1 VQKIQAFTS
10 EQKPLDSIDE
20 VIEKALAFN
29 PRRDPQLLRLSLRH
43 NLRQTPKGQW
53 MWKYD
58 QRHRGKV
65 EPGAYERR
73 RDLLWDAVAKVQCPT
88 LVVRGAQSD
97 VFHDE
102 DAERLAGTLA
112 RGRWVRVE
120 NAGHTVQGDN
130 PAGLLTEL
138 RAFLREL
145 DA

>member
-1 VQKIQAFTS
+1 MT
-10 EQKPLDSIDE
+10 SIDE
-20 VIEKALAFN
+20 VIERALAFN
-29 PRRDPQLLRLSLRH
+29 PRRDPRLLRLSLRH
-43 NLRQTPKGQW
+43 NLRQTPKGDW

-58 QRHRGKV
+58 QRHRGRV
-65 EPGAYERR
+65 EPGAYEHRR
-73 RDLLWDAVAKVQCPT
+73 ALLWDAVGKVACPT

-102 DAERLAGTLA
+102 DAERLAAALA

-120 NAGHTVQGDN
+120 HAGHTVQGDN

-138 RAFLREL
+138 RAFFAGL